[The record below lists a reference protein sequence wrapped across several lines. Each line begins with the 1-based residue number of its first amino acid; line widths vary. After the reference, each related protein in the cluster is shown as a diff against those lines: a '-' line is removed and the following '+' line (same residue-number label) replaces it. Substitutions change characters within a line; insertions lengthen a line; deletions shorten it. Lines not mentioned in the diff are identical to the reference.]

1 MKLIFKLPFPIPLKL
16 VFPPNKHDFFKLS
29 HLNFHSIP
37 LITSSRTSRDINPS
51 KHMANLALSSGAQ
64 ICREKYLSLK
74 FNVCKLRREKLTAGF
89 QKAKQSLVQL
99 PKP

>member
-1 MKLIFKLPFPIPLKL
+1 
-16 VFPPNKHDFFKLS
+16 
-29 HLNFHSIP
+29 
-37 LITSSRTSRDINPS
+37 
-51 KHMANLALSSGAQ
+51 MANLALSSGAQ